1 MNITPQNTHLPIQT
15 AVNLQTDSLRREN
28 QQREVI
34 TKPEPSS
41 QSGAEKGPASDKER
55 GRTPAQNNQQVDFA
69 SLRKQ
74 AELANDVIGNS
85 SHNSSGDGSG
95 HNSGHSSG
103 QDSAKHS
110 EQEANKQN
118 SDGSGEAKPEQTS
131 SSRDQQSSAEELAN
145 TQIIRSLESRDK
157 AVRNHE
163 SAHAGVGGS
172 FTGAP
177 SYSYEIGPNGKKYAV
192 AGEVSVDLTPI
203 AGDPTK
209 TIVKMNKVQAAALA
223 PTNPS
228 AQDIR
233 VAASAASII
242 LEAQAELTNI
252 SADNVEAKQQLGQ
265 LYPDKELLKSDTSL
279 ENNDSNK
286 AFDRQIA
293 HTLSAQEALVPSRSL
308 AIDERAGR
316 IEKFYAT
323 INQAYEKSASYQF
336 ELTA

>member
-1 MNITPQNTHLPIQT
+1 MNITPQHTHLPIQT
-15 AVNLQTDSLRREN
+15 VVNLQTDSLRREN

-55 GRTPAQNNQQVDFA
+55 GRSPAQNNQQVDFA

-85 SHNSSGDGSG
+85 SHNSSG
-95 HNSGHSSG
+95 

-110 EQEANKQN
+110 EKEANKQN
-118 SDGSGEAKPEQTS
+118 SDSSGEAKPGQTS

-163 SAHAGVGGS
+163 NAHAGVGGS

-192 AGEVSVDLTPI
+192 DGEVSIDLTPI
-203 AGDPTK
+203 AGEPAQ
-209 TIVKMNKVQAAALA
+209 TIAKMNKVQAAALA
-223 PTNPS
+223 PANPS

-252 SADNVEAKQQLGQ
+252 SADNVEAKPQLGQ
-265 LYPDKELLKSDTSL
+265 LYPDKELLQSDTSF
-279 ENNDSNK
+279 ENNDSSK

-293 HTLSAQEALVPSRSL
+293 QTLSAQEALVPSRSL
-308 AIDERAGR
+308 AVDERAGR

>member
-15 AVNLQTDSLRREN
+15 VVNLQTDSLRREN

-55 GRTPAQNNQQVDFA
+55 GRTPAQNNQQVDFT

-95 HNSGHSSG
+95 NGSG
-103 QDSAKHS
+103 QDSAKHR

-118 SDGSGEAKPEQTS
+118 SEGSGASKPGQTS
-131 SSRDQQSSAEELAN
+131 LSRDQQSRAEELAN

-163 SAHAGVGGS
+163 NAHAGVGGS

-192 AGEVSVDLTPI
+192 DGEVSIDLTPI
-203 AGDPTK
+203 AGEPTE
-209 TIVKMNKVQAAALA
+209 TIAKMNKVQAAALA
-223 PTNPS
+223 PANPS

-252 SADNVEAKQQLGQ
+252 RADNVEAKPQLGQ
-265 LYPDKELLKSDTSL
+265 LYRDNELLQSDSNL
-279 ENNDSNK
+279 ENNDSSK
-286 AFDRQIA
+286 AFERQIA
-293 HTLSAQEALVPSRSL
+293 QTLSAQEALVPSRPL
-308 AIDERAGR
+308 AVDERAGR

>member
-95 HNSGHSSG
+95 NSSG

-110 EQEANKQN
+110 EEEANKQN
-118 SDGSGEAKPEQTS
+118 SDGSGDVEPGQTS
-131 SSRDQQSSAEELAN
+131 SSRDQQSSAEKLAN

-163 SAHAGVGGS
+163 SAHAAVGGS
-172 FTGAP
+172 LTGAP

-192 AGEVSVDLTPI
+192 DGEVSVDLTPI
-203 AGDPTK
+203 ASDPTK

-223 PTNPS
+223 PANPS

-233 VAASAASII
+233 VAASAASIM

-252 SADNVEAKQQLGQ
+252 SADNVEAKPPLGQ
-265 LYPDKELLKSDTSL
+265 LYPDKELLQSDTSL
-279 ENNDSNK
+279 ENNDSSK
-286 AFDRQIA
+286 VFDRQIA
-293 HTLSAQEALVPSRSL
+293 QTLSAQETLVPSRPL

>member
-1 MNITPQNTHLPIQT
+1 MNITPHNTHLPIQT
-15 AVNLQTDSLRREN
+15 SVNLQTDSLRREN

-41 QSGAEKGPASDKER
+41 QSAAEKGPASDKER
-55 GRTPAQNNQQVDFA
+55 GRTPAQNNQQVDFT

-85 SHNSSGDGSG
+85 S
-95 HNSGHSSG
+95 G
-103 QDSAKHS
+103 QDSTKHS
-110 EQEANKQN
+110 EQEANKQD
-118 SDGSGEAKPEQTS
+118 SDGSEESKQSPASPSRGEQPST
-131 SSRDQQSSAEELAN
+131 EELAEK
-145 TQIIRSLESRDK
+145 QIIRSLENHDK
-157 AVRNHE
+157 VVRNHE
-163 SAHAGVGGS
+163 SAHAAVGGS

-192 AGEVSVDLTPI
+192 GGEVSVDLTPI

-223 PTNPS
+223 PVNPS

-242 LEAQAELTNI
+242 VEAQAELVNI
-252 SADNVEAKQQLGQ
+252 GAGNVEAKPQLGP
-265 LYPDKELLKSDTSL
+265 LYRDKELLESDESF
-279 ENNDSNK
+279 ERNDSSK

-293 HTLSAQEALVPSRSL
+293 QTLLAQEAVVPSRPV
-308 AIDERAGR
+308 AVDERAGR
-316 IEKFYAT
+316 IEQFYST

>member
-15 AVNLQTDSLRREN
+15 SVNLQTDSLRREN

-55 GRTPAQNNQQVDFA
+55 GRTPAQNNQQVDFT

-85 SHNSSGDGSG
+85 SHNSSGNSSG
-95 HNSGHSSG
+95 NGSG
-103 QDSAKHS
+103 QDSAKHP

-118 SDGSGEAKPEQTS
+118 SDGSGESKPSQAS
-131 SSRDQQSSAEELAN
+131 SSHGQQSSAEELADI
-145 TQIIRSLESRDK
+145 QIIRNLENRDK
-157 AVRNHE
+157 AVRSHE
-163 SAHAGVGGS
+163 SAHAAVGGS
-172 FTGAP
+172 LTGAP

-192 AGEVSVDLTPI
+192 GGEVSVDLTPI

-209 TIVKMNKVQAAALA
+209 TIVKMNQVQAAALA
-223 PTNPS
+223 PANPS
-228 AQDIR
+228 AQDVR

-242 LEAQAELTNI
+242 LEAQAELINI
-252 SADNVEAKQQLGQ
+252 GANNVEAKPPLGH
-265 LYPDKELLKSDTSL
+265 LYRDKELLQSDESL
-279 ENNDSNK
+279 ENNDSSK

-293 HTLSAQEALVPSRSL
+293 QTLSAQEVVVPSRPL
-308 AIDERAGR
+308 AVDERAGR
-316 IEKFYAT
+316 IAQFYST

>member
-15 AVNLQTDSLRREN
+15 VVNLQTDSLRREN

-41 QSGAEKGPASDKER
+41 QPGAEKGPASDKER

-95 HNSGHSSG
+95 NSSG

-110 EQEANKQN
+110 DQEANKQN
-118 SDGSGEAKPEQTS
+118 SDGSGESKPGQTS
-131 SSRDQQSSAEELAN
+131 LSRDQESSAEELAN
-145 TQIIRSLESRDK
+145 IQIIRSLESRDK
-157 AVRNHE
+157 EVRNHE
-163 SAHAGVGGS
+163 NAHAGVGGS

-192 AGEVSVDLTPI
+192 DGEVSIDLTPI
-203 AGDPTK
+203 AGEPAQ
-209 TIVKMNKVQAAALA
+209 TIAKMNKVQAAALA
-223 PTNPS
+223 PANPS

-252 SADNVEAKQQLGQ
+252 SADNVEAKPQLGQ
-265 LYPDKELLKSDTSL
+265 LYPDKELLQSDTSF
-279 ENNDSNK
+279 ENNDSSK

-293 HTLSAQEALVPSRSL
+293 QTLSAQEALVPSRSL
-308 AIDERAGR
+308 AVDERAGR

>member
-41 QSGAEKGPASDKER
+41 QSAAEKGPASDKER

-85 SHNSSGDGSG
+85 SGDSSG
-95 HNSGHSSG
+95 NSSG

-118 SDGSGEAKPEQTS
+118 SDGSGESQPGQTS

-145 TQIIRSLESRDK
+145 TEIIRSLESRDK

-163 SAHAGVGGS
+163 SAHAAVGGS

-203 AGDPTK
+203 AGQPTE

-223 PTNPS
+223 PINPS

-252 SADNVEAKQQLGQ
+252 SADNVEAKPQLGQ
-265 LYPDKELLKSDTSL
+265 LYPDKELLKNDSSFA
-279 ENNDSNK
+279 NNDSSN

-293 HTLSAQEALVPSRSL
+293 QTLSAQEALVPSRPL
-308 AIDERAGR
+308 AVDERAGR
-316 IEKFYAT
+316 IEKFYAN

>member
-15 AVNLQTDSLRREN
+15 VVNLQTDSLRREN

-55 GRTPAQNNQQVDFA
+55 GRSPAQNNQQVDFA

-85 SHNSSGDGSG
+85 SHNSSG
-95 HNSGHSSG
+95 

-110 EQEANKQN
+110 EKEANKQN
-118 SDGSGEAKPEQTS
+118 SDSSGEAKPGQTS

-163 SAHAGVGGS
+163 NAHAGVGGS

-192 AGEVSVDLTPI
+192 DGEVSIDLTPI
-203 AGDPTK
+203 AGEPAQ
-209 TIVKMNKVQAAALA
+209 TIAKMNKVQAAALA
-223 PTNPS
+223 PANPS

-252 SADNVEAKQQLGQ
+252 SADNVEAKPQLGQ
-265 LYPDKELLKSDTSL
+265 LYPDKELLQSDTSF
-279 ENNDSNK
+279 ENNDSSK

-293 HTLSAQEALVPSRSL
+293 QTLSAQEALVPSRSL
-308 AIDERAGR
+308 AVDERAGR

>member
-15 AVNLQTDSLRREN
+15 VVNLQTDSLRREN

-55 GRTPAQNNQQVDFA
+55 GRSPAQNNQQVDFA

-85 SHNSSGDGSG
+85 SHNSSG
-95 HNSGHSSG
+95 

-110 EQEANKQN
+110 EKEANKQN
-118 SDGSGEAKPEQTS
+118 SDSSGEAKPGQTS

-163 SAHAGVGGS
+163 NAHAGVGGS

-192 AGEVSVDLTPI
+192 DGEVSIDLTPI
-203 AGDPTK
+203 AGEPAQ
-209 TIVKMNKVQAAALA
+209 TIAKMNKVQAAALA
-223 PTNPS
+223 PANPS

-252 SADNVEAKQQLGQ
+252 RADNVEAKPQLGQ
-265 LYPDKELLKSDTSL
+265 LYRDNELLQSDSNL
-279 ENNDSNK
+279 ENNDSSK
-286 AFDRQIA
+286 AFERQIA
-293 HTLSAQEALVPSRSL
+293 QTLSAQEALVPSRSL
-308 AIDERAGR
+308 AVDERAGR

>member
-15 AVNLQTDSLRREN
+15 VVNLQTDSLRREN

-55 GRTPAQNNQQVDFA
+55 GRSPAQNNQQVDFA

-85 SHNSSGDGSG
+85 SHNSSG
-95 HNSGHSSG
+95 

-118 SDGSGEAKPEQTS
+118 SDSSGEAKPGQTS

-163 SAHAGVGGS
+163 NAHAGVGGS

-192 AGEVSVDLTPI
+192 DGEVSIDLTPI
-203 AGDPTK
+203 AGEPAQ
-209 TIVKMNKVQAAALA
+209 TIAKMNKVQAAALA
-223 PTNPS
+223 PANPS

-252 SADNVEAKQQLGQ
+252 SADNVEAKPQLGQ
-265 LYPDKELLKSDTSL
+265 LYPDKELLQSDTSF
-279 ENNDSNK
+279 ENNDSSK

-293 HTLSAQEALVPSRSL
+293 QTLLAQEALVPSRSL
-308 AIDERAGR
+308 AVDERAGR

>member
-41 QSGAEKGPASDKER
+41 HSGAEKGPASDKER

-74 AELANDVIGNS
+74 AELANDAIGNS
-85 SHNSSGDGSG
+85 SHNSSGEGSD
-95 HNSGHSSG
+95 NSSG
-103 QDSAKHS
+103 KNSAKHS

-118 SDGSGEAKPEQTS
+118 SDGTGESKPGQTS
-131 SSRDQQSSAEELAN
+131 SSHNQQSSAEELAN
-145 TQIIRSLESRDK
+145 IEIIRGLENRDK
-157 AVRNHE
+157 AVRSHE

-223 PTNPS
+223 PANPS

-233 VAASAASII
+233 VAASAASIM
-242 LEAQAELTNI
+242 LEAQAELMNI
-252 SADNVEAKQQLGQ
+252 SADNAEAKPQLGQ
-265 LYPDKELLKSDTSL
+265 LYPDKELLKSDSSF
-279 ENNDSNK
+279 ENNDSSN

-293 HTLSAQEALVPSRSL
+293 QTLLAQEALVPSRPL
-308 AIDERAGR
+308 AVDERAGR
-316 IEKFYAT
+316 IEKFYAN

>member
-15 AVNLQTDSLRREN
+15 VVNLQTDSLRREN

-55 GRTPAQNNQQVDFA
+55 GRSPAQNNQQVDFA

-85 SHNSSGDGSG
+85 SHNSSG
-95 HNSGHSSG
+95 

-118 SDGSGEAKPEQTS
+118 SDSSGEAKPGQTS

-163 SAHAGVGGS
+163 NAHAGVGGS

-192 AGEVSVDLTPI
+192 DGEVSIDLTPI
-203 AGDPTK
+203 AGEPAQ
-209 TIVKMNKVQAAALA
+209 TIAKMNKVQAAALA
-223 PTNPS
+223 PANPS

-252 SADNVEAKQQLGQ
+252 SADNVEAKPQLGQ
-265 LYPDKELLKSDTSL
+265 LYPDKELLQSDTSF
-279 ENNDSNK
+279 ENNDSSK

-293 HTLSAQEALVPSRSL
+293 QTLSAQEALVPSRSL
-308 AIDERAGR
+308 AVDERAGR

>member
-15 AVNLQTDSLRREN
+15 VVNLQTDSLRREN

-55 GRTPAQNNQQVDFA
+55 GRSPAQNNQQVDFA

-85 SHNSSGDGSG
+85 SHNSSG
-95 HNSGHSSG
+95 

-118 SDGSGEAKPEQTS
+118 SDSSGEAKPGQTS

-163 SAHAGVGGS
+163 NAHAGVGGS

-192 AGEVSVDLTPI
+192 DGEVSIDLTPI
-203 AGDPTK
+203 AGEPAQ
-209 TIVKMNKVQAAALA
+209 TIAKMNKVQAAALA
-223 PTNPS
+223 PANPS

-252 SADNVEAKQQLGQ
+252 SADNVEAKPQLGQ
-265 LYPDKELLKSDTSL
+265 LYPDKELLQSDTSF
-279 ENNDSNK
+279 EDNDSSK

-293 HTLSAQEALVPSRSL
+293 QTLSAQEALVPSRSL
-308 AIDERAGR
+308 AVDERAGR

>member
-15 AVNLQTDSLRREN
+15 VVNLQTDSLRREN

-95 HNSGHSSG
+95 NNSG

-118 SDGSGEAKPEQTS
+118 SDGSGQSKPGQTS
-131 SSRDQQSSAEELAN
+131 SSSDQQSSADELAN
-145 TQIIRSLESRDK
+145 TQIIRSLENRDK

-163 SAHAGVGGS
+163 SAHAAVGGS

-192 AGEVSVDLTPI
+192 GGEVSVDLTPI
-203 AGDPTK
+203 AGEPTE
-209 TIVKMNKVQAAALA
+209 TIAKMSKVQAAALA
-223 PTNPS
+223 PANPS

-233 VAASAASII
+233 VAASAASIM

-252 SADNVEAKQQLGQ
+252 SADNVEAKPQLGQ
-265 LYPDKELLKSDTSL
+265 LFRDKELLQSDTSL
-279 ENNDSNK
+279 ENNDSSN
-286 AFDRQIA
+286 AFDRHIA
-293 HTLSAQEALVPSRSL
+293 QTLSAQEALVPSRSL

>member
-15 AVNLQTDSLRREN
+15 VVNLQTDSLRREN

-95 HNSGHSSG
+95 NNSG

-118 SDGSGEAKPEQTS
+118 SDGSGQSKPGQTS
-131 SSRDQQSSAEELAN
+131 SSRDQQSSADELAN
-145 TQIIRSLESRDK
+145 TQIIRSLENRDK

-163 SAHAGVGGS
+163 SAHAAVGGS

-192 AGEVSVDLTPI
+192 GGEVSVDLTPI
-203 AGDPTK
+203 AGEPTE
-209 TIVKMNKVQAAALA
+209 TIAKMSKVQAAALA
-223 PTNPS
+223 PANPS

-233 VAASAASII
+233 VAASAASIM

-252 SADNVEAKQQLGQ
+252 SADNVEAKPQLGQ
-265 LYPDKELLKSDTSL
+265 LFRDKELLQSDTSL
-279 ENNDSNK
+279 ENNDSSK
-286 AFDRQIA
+286 AFDRHIA
-293 HTLSAQEALVPSRSL
+293 QTLSAQEALVPSRSL